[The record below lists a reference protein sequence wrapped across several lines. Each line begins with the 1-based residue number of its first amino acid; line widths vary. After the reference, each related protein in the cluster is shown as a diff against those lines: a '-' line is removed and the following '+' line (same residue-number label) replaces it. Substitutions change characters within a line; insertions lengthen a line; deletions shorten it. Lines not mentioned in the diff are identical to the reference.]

1 MTKLV
6 ISFPRGVEPMTLDKS
21 LLSESTID
29 ALLTFAI
36 QARVSNAFASMA
48 EKEGYTLEDWS
59 NEAARHIAEA
69 EANEMRFGT
78 GGGGAR
84 IDAVE
89 RECRAI
95 VSALLIK
102 KGNKKAAADK
112 AATKWR
118 DVVPEAG
125 WDKVLE
131 KARQNVAARDL
142 DVEL

>member
-1 MTKLV
+1 MTKLTV
-6 ISFPRGVEPMTLDKS
+6 NFPRGVEAMTLDTSKLTEETINQ
-21 LLSESTID
+21 LLV
-29 ALLTFAI
+29 FAI
-36 QARVSNAFASMA
+36 QARVSNAFASMS
-48 EKEGYTLEDWS
+48 EKEGYGPEDWA
-59 NEAARHIAEA
+59 NEAARHIVEA

-89 RECRAI
+89 REARAI
-95 VSALLIK
+95 ISALLVK

-112 AATKWR
+112 SAAKWR
-118 DVVPEAG
+118 EVVPEAG
-125 WDKVLE
+125 WEKVLE